1 MLYNDEVSPKLPA
14 EMNSATRYAELDFAA
29 SSNILLTES
38 FRTSRSL
45 HTHLNAL
52 ITSRLPLVL
61 PPHAISPLVYA
72 TGLIP
77 FARVYL
83 AFEKAWEKACVQ
95 KLLLELRQN
104 TNGSGNGSVFG
115 EDIWIDVPLDLLSQS
130 QDLGESVE
138 GDGDESRDMSEAD
151 EAASSTPSLRA
162 LPETPLDRGTLT
174 HRQTIRL
181 LCALRNLRPAGIL
194 RSARLRND
202 LAALLAIS
210 VEEVDELL
218 EQTGDQGH
226 NLFSPVAE
234 AFVDHIEKV
243 TAEKPHVLIAY
254 AFVLYMAIFSGG
266 RWIRSVLSSAG
277 DSFWRQEHF
286 KLGES
291 IHENLEELES
301 TSSKSNTILLA
312 PTPATQ
318 VRLEK
323 LGLSF
328 WFFQSPTDGLDIK
341 AEFKSRLDSL
351 EPLLTEE
358 QRADVVEEARVIF
371 ERCESLV
378 SDLDERVGRRGIFV
392 EVVRP
397 DQRLSDKTDAKL
409 LSDGQ
414 VTVQSRD
421 AAAKRVRLML
431 RGWQDAS
438 VYAGW
443 ALLLGSVCWY
453 AMHALE
459 PSF

>member
-1 MLYNDEVSPKLPA
+1 MSPDEDISPKMPA
-14 EMNSATRYAELDFAA
+14 EINSATRYAELESQNNGIFANWA
-29 SSNILLTES
+29 
-38 FRTSRSL
+38 SRSL

-61 PPHAISPLVYA
+61 PPHAESPLVYA

-77 FARVYL
+77 FARAYI
-83 AFEKAWEKACVQ
+83 AFEKTWEKACVQ
-95 KLLLELRQN
+95 RLMVELRQN
-104 TNGSGNGSVFG
+104 TNGSGNGSVWG
-115 EDIWIDVPLDLLSQS
+115 EEVWIDVPLDLLSQS

-138 GDGDESRDMSEAD
+138 GDGESRAES
-151 EAASSTPSLRA
+151 EAASPVESSTHSLPM
-162 LPETPLDRGTLT
+162 PETSLDKGTLT

-181 LCALRNLRPAGIL
+181 LCALRNLRPDGIL
-194 RSARLRND
+194 RSARLQND

-210 VEEVDELL
+210 LDEVDELL
-218 EQTGDQGH
+218 KQTGDQNH
-226 NLFSPVAE
+226 NLFSPAAE
-234 AFVDHIEKV
+234 AFIDHIEKV
-243 TAEKPHVLIAY
+243 TAEKPHVMIAY

-277 DSFWRQEHF
+277 DAFWLQERAKKGE
-286 KLGES
+286 KLPEP
-291 IHENLEELES
+291 LEELES

-341 AEFKSRLDSL
+341 AEFKSRLDAL
-351 EPLLTEE
+351 EPLLTVE
-358 QRADVVEEARVIF
+358 QRSDVVEEARVIL

-378 SDLDERVGRRGIFV
+378 SDLDERVGRRGIFI
-392 EVVRP
+392 EIDRP
-397 DQRLSDKTDAKL
+397 NQPSEKMESNLK
-409 LSDGQ
+409 DGK
-414 VTVQSRD
+414 VTQSREE
-421 AAAKRVRLML
+421 AAKRVRVIL

-438 VYAGW
+438 MYAGW
-443 ALLLGSVCWY
+443 ALLLGTVGWY

-459 PSF
+459 ISS